1 MTQICFQCFKQC
13 LIIGELFY
21 TNITKDNPLTR
32 YHACAIIS
40 VKHHFTTII
49 FLWQTCFVNNP
60 ISGAVILVAFFI
72 ADWEVGIGT
81 ILGGSVATLIEMVRE
96 YNLNQSK
103 IFSSL
108 WQYQMKSMIQTSII
122 FNNIEFQNSSFDY
135 ILGIWC
141 ETVSLH
147 STVAYLAPSQRH
159 FFQSFSEKSVLL
171 FFGHLLL
178 EEGL

>member
-1 MTQICFQCFKQC
+1 MVHFPLSKYIFSLYCTGKSIISQCFVYVIARQMCFAKLFFTNKQKYPISCQNMTQICFQCFKQC

-21 TNITKDNPLTR
+21 KNNKQANPLTR

-81 ILGGSVATLIEMVRE
+81 ILGGSVATLIEMVR
-96 YNLNQSK
+96 
-103 IFSSL
+103 
-108 WQYQMKSMIQTSII
+108 
-122 FNNIEFQNSSFDY
+122 
-135 ILGIWC
+135 
-141 ETVSLH
+141 V
-147 STVAYLAPSQRH
+147 
-159 FFQSFSEKSVLL
+159 
-171 FFGHLLL
+171 
-178 EEGL
+178 